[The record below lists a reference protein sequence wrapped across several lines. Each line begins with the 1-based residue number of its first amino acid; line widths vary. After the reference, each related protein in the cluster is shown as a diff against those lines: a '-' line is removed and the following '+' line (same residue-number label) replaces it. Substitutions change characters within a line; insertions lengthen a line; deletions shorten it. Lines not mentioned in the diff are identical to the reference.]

1 MQPQAPSP
9 ERAAS
14 QYRVMGVMPAIQTST
29 LAPESSPWVIGDLQ
43 GCLEPLLAL
52 VSELPASAPLWLTGD
67 LINRGPQSL
76 ETLRWV
82 IAQGDRVRVILGNH
96 DLHLLAIALG
106 VRKPHRNDTYD
117 DILCAPDR
125 RDLIDWLRAQPLAL
139 HQHGWLMVH
148 AGVLPQW
155 TVAKTLAL
163 AEEVSTV
170 LRSPDWAKF
179 IPAMYGNEPAQ
190 WSDALTGYDRLRVI
204 VNALTRLRF
213 CDQAGQMEFATKEG
227 VGAAPPGF
235 VPWFDVHARATAATP
250 IVFGHWSALGL
261 INRPDLIAI
270 DTGCVWGRQLS
281 AVRLADRAIIQVQ
294 CADCGA
300 DGA

>member
-1 MQPQAPSP
+1 MPRSVMTAADISTPAL
-9 ERAAS
+9 ER
-14 QYRVMGVMPAIQTST
+14 
-29 LAPESSPWVIGDLQ
+29 SPWVIGDLQ
-43 GCLEPLLAL
+43 GCLDPLLAL
-52 VSELPASAPLWLTGD
+52 VNQLPVTAPIWLTGD
-67 LINRGPQSL
+67 LINRGPRSL
-76 ETLRWV
+76 DTLRWV
-82 IAQGDRVRVILGNH
+82 IAQGDRVRAILGNH

-117 DILCAPDR
+117 DILNAPDR
-125 RDLIDWLRAQPLAL
+125 EDLIDWLRAQPLA
-139 HQHGWLMVH
+139 HHEQGWLMVH

-155 TVAKTLAL
+155 TVTKTLAL
-163 AEEVSTV
+163 AEEVSAV
-170 LRSPDWAKF
+170 LRGPDWAKF

-190 WSDALTGYDRLRVI
+190 WSDTLTGQDRLRVV

-213 CDQAGQMEFATKEG
+213 CDRNGTMEFATKEG
-227 VGAAPPGF
+227 VGAAPAGF
-235 VPWFDVHARATAATP
+235 VPWFDAPARATAATP

-281 AVRLADRAIIQVQ
+281 AVRLADRAVIQVQ

-300 DGA
+300 EST